1 MSAAKKDCISLPGV
15 CVQEVMDRIVG
26 LVIASGP
33 QINGLSGLEVGALV
47 TRGMQGVSAA
57 WPEVETA
64 QDLLDIH
71 TKAEAVAALAVWQL
85 IILGAYVNAQTNEL
99 QAAEAATK
107 H

>member
-1 MSAAKKDCISLPGV
+1 MSAAKKDRFSLPGV
-15 CVQEVMDRIVG
+15 CVQAVLDRIVG
-26 LVIASGP
+26 LVIDAGP
-33 QINGLSGLEVGALV
+33 QINGLSGREVGALV
-47 TRGMQGVSAA
+47 TKDMQSVSAA
-57 WPEVETA
+57 WPKVETV

>member
-1 MSAAKKDCISLPGV
+1 MSAAKKDCISLPSI
-15 CVQEVMDRIVG
+15 CVQQVMDRIVEQ
-26 LVIASGP
+26 VIASGP

-47 TRGMQGVSAA
+47 TRGMQSVSAA
-57 WPEVETA
+57 WPKVETA

-85 IILGAYVNAQTNEL
+85 IILGAYVNAQTNEM
-99 QAAEAATK
+99 QAADAATK

>member
-1 MSAAKKDCISLPGV
+1 MSAKEKNCLHLPGV
-15 CVQEVMDRIVG
+15 CVQSVMDRIVEQ
-26 LVIASGP
+26 VIASGP

-47 TRGMQGVSAA
+47 TRGMQSVSAA
-57 WPEVETA
+57 WPKVETT

-85 IILGAYVNAQTNEL
+85 IILGAYVNAQTGEI
-99 QAAEAATK
+99 QAVDAATK

>member
-1 MSAAKKDCISLPGV
+1 MSAAKKECITLPGV
-15 CVQEVMDRIVG
+15 CVQEVMGRIVG
-26 LVIASGP
+26 LVIAAGQ
-33 QINGLSGLEVGALV
+33 QINGLSGPEVGALV

-57 WPEVETA
+57 WPKVETA

-85 IILGAYVNAQTNEL
+85 IILGAYVNAQKNEM
-99 QAAEAATK
+99 QAADAATK